1 MGSTD
6 TTRVRDA
13 ATTAAELSGRAA
25 RLCRRALDA
34 GADQA
39 EVYSVRSQ
47 KIGVTFEKGDLK
59 LSQVDDGSTL
69 GVRVFKGGK
78 LGFASTNQA
87 SDEALAGVARDALA
101 LCALNPPDD
110 ANRLPATRAAAPA
123 LDLIDPAIQALG
135 IEEVV
140 DYGQRF
146 LDRAAQHDARLAIDK
161 ASVELHFTTHSLVNS
176 EGVELSES
184 DAALGT
190 SIFGMAIDGD
200 DVGGFHYTGDNIRR
214 ASRIE
219 ASLASAADE
228 FAEVCL
234 GNLNTGVG
242 ESYNGP
248 VLFAPDAVLDL
259 FVAPVVSAA
268 SAIAVQRG
276 RSALKGKLG
285 ESIAHESFQLLDD
298 PTDLALTGAASFD
311 REGQPIGA
319 FPIVENGVLASYL
332 YNAYAAAV
340 EGREST
346 GHAVGGARGLPG
358 LGPHALSMAPGQGGD
373 RDALLRSMGR
383 GLYVMRFSGSID
395 PASGDFSG
403 VAKSARWVEGG
414 QVVRSVREILISGN
428 AFELLRRFVA
438 LSSTAPTLHGA
449 ARAPWALVD
458 GVSVTAG

>member
-6 TTRVRDA
+6 TTQVRDA
-13 ATTAAELSGRAA
+13 ARTASELSARAA
-25 RLCRRALDA
+25 QLCKRALDA

-39 EVYSVRSQ
+39 EVYAVRAES
-47 KIGVTFEKGDLK
+47 IAVSFEKGDLK

-69 GVRVFKGGK
+69 GVRVFKNGK

-87 SDEALAGVARDALA
+87 SDEALAGAARDALA

-110 ANRLPATRAAAPA
+110 ANRLPESRPAASP
-123 LDLIDPAIQALG
+123 LDLIDPAIQTLG

-140 DYGQRF
+140 DLGQRF
-146 LDRAAQHDARLAIDK
+146 LDRAVRHDPRLAVDK
-161 ASVELHFTTHSLVNS
+161 SSVELSFATHSLVNS
-176 EGVELSES
+176 EGVALSES
-184 DAALGT
+184 DAALST

-200 DVGGFHYTGDNIRR
+200 DVGGFHYTGDNVRR
-214 ASRIE
+214 AALIE
-219 ASLASAADE
+219 ASLERCADE

-234 GNLNTGVG
+234 GNLNTGAA

-276 RSALKGKLG
+276 RSALAGKLG
-285 ESIAHESFQLLDD
+285 QAIGDASFQLLDD
-298 PTDLALTGAASFD
+298 PTDLALAGAASFD

-340 EGREST
+340 EGRAST
-346 GHAVGGARGLPG
+346 GHAVGGPRGLPG
-358 LGPHALSMAPGQGGD
+358 LGPHALSMAPGEGGD
-373 RDALLRSMGR
+373 RDALLRTMGK

-414 QVVRSVREILISGN
+414 KLVRSVRETLISGN
-428 AFELLRRFVA
+428 AFELLKRFVA
-438 LSSTAPTLHGA
+438 LSSTAPTLHGS